1 MGDSWLVLQIETL
14 HIADAKRHSLATE
27 KGAGMTDI
35 AEFERRITVAMDR
48 ISKGLARGV
57 DPNQVIWDD
66 AAVAN
71 LQDQLDEERSTNAQL
86 VEELRAA
93 RAAPKPAAPED
104 LSPRVADL
112 TRQLDVQGL
121 ELQRMRKT
129 AIQLRETLRAI
140 LEAQP
145 KDAVDAHLINKSML
159 AELDALRA
167 TRATE
172 TAEIDEILAELAP
185 LIEERASDA

>member
-14 HIADAKRHSLATE
+14 HIADAKRHYLATE

-35 AEFERRITVAMDR
+35 AEFERRITAAMDR
-48 ISKGLARGV
+48 ISKRVTRGV

-71 LQDQLDEERSTNAQL
+71 LQDQLDEERSTNARL

-104 LSPRVADL
+104 LSLRVADL

-185 LIEERASDA
+185 LIEERATDA

>member
-1 MGDSWLVLQIETL
+1 
-14 HIADAKRHSLATE
+14 
-27 KGAGMTDI
+27 MTDI

-93 RAAPKPAAPED
+93 RAAPKPAARED

>member
-1 MGDSWLVLQIETL
+1 M
-14 HIADAKRHSLATE
+14 TE
-27 KGAGMTDI
+27 I
-35 AEFERRITVAMDR
+35 AEFERRITAAMDR
-48 ISKGLARGV
+48 ISKGLSKPV
-57 DPNQVIWDD
+57 DADQVIWDD
-66 AAVAN
+66 AAVAA
-71 LQDQLDEERSTNAQL
+71 LQDALDDERSTNAQL
-86 VEELRAA
+86 GERLRVLKEREAA
-93 RAAPKPAAPED
+93 EAVAAEPIED
-104 LSPRVADL
+104 LAPRVAEL

-145 KDAVDAHLINKSML
+145 KDAVDAHLINKAML

-172 TAEIDEILAELAP
+172 TAEMDEILAELTP
-185 LIEERASDA
+185 LLQERAPHA

>member
-1 MGDSWLVLQIETL
+1 M
-14 HIADAKRHSLATE
+14 TE
-27 KGAGMTDI
+27 I
-35 AEFERRITVAMDR
+35 AEFERRITAAMDR
-48 ISKGLARGV
+48 ISKALNKPV
-57 DPNQVIWDD
+57 DADQVIWDD
-66 AAVAN
+66 AAVAA
-71 LQDQLDEERSTNAQL
+71 LQDALDDERSTNAQL
-86 VEELRAA
+86 TERLRVLKEREAFAA
-93 RAAPKPAAPED
+93 IAAAPIED
-104 LSPRVADL
+104 LAPRVADL

-145 KDAVDAHLINKSML
+145 KDAVDAHLINKAML

-172 TAEIDEILAELAP
+172 TAEMDEILAELAP
-185 LIEERASDA
+185 LLEERASHA